1 MFTLIFAFNLLFW
14 CSQELSSPNFLSP
27 RRLLTEKKGSYISV
41 VECLSYTHEAPG
53 STPQQCLNQSQKD
66 SLTSS
71 RSPLP
76 PWIQPW
82 GSWWRA
88 DSSPV
93 QDSHLHLCIF
103 PELCVCP
110 RLMRCA
116 PTLLQHQ
123 VRVNTN
129 GTRRIR
135 TDWKLKHLFEG
146 KDQSLGRA
154 GECDWRMQAGKSPGF
169 PRRRNMAVCEL
180 SWWTTALLF
189 LYIFTW
195 ENNFSLLRK
204 EGSFPILDS
213 SHWKV
218 IFWSPCSACHPF
230 PDLLSSWMLGSF
242 SNTPRDGYLL
252 LSESPHYFLDKA
264 CFQTIVLDRILSFA
278 SL

>member
-1 MFTLIFAFNLLFW
+1 MFTLNFAFNLLFW

-103 PELCVCP
+103 PELCVCVQGWWGVLP
-110 RLMRCA
+110 PSCSTKWGWIPMGLGELGL
-116 PTLLQHQ
+116 TEDWSIYLK
-123 VRVNTN
+123 VK
-129 GTRRIR
+129 IR
-135 TDWKLKHLFEG
+135 AWGEQENVT
-146 KDQSLGRA
+146 
-154 GECDWRMQAGKSPGF
+154 GECRQAKVQVSQVEETWLCVSWVDEQQLFCFSTFSP
-169 PRRRNMAVCEL
+169 EKIT
-180 SWWTTALLF
+180 S
-189 LYIFTW
+189 
-195 ENNFSLLRK
+195 
-204 EGSFPILDS
+204 
-213 SHWKV
+213 
-218 IFWSPCSACHPF
+218 
-230 PDLLSSWMLGSF
+230 
-242 SNTPRDGYLL
+242 
-252 LSESPHYFLDKA
+252 
-264 CFQTIVLDRILSFA
+264 A
-278 SL
+278 SLEKKVDSQF